1 VSVEV
6 TCFALDRL
14 HFGISDNV
22 YVFVGPGLNQFRRE
36 DAHSAVVC
44 RERLIQLRHP
54 AADAWLLFYEK
65 DLDAHLCQV
74 QRRLNTGYPT
84 PNNHDLF
91 VIHS

>member
-1 VSVEV
+1 MEI
-6 TCFALDRL
+6 TRFALDRL
-14 HFGISDNV
+14 HFGVSDNM
-22 YVFVGPGLNQFRRE
+22 YVFVGPGLNQFWRE
-36 DAHSAVVC
+36 DTHRAVV
-44 RERLIQLRHP
+44 RGKSLIQLRHP

-84 PNNHDLF
+84 PNDHDLF